1 MMTIENIQE
10 LIKVDETRTVE
21 LKKTTGEIKDG
32 MRSVCAMLNSSG
44 GYVIFGIAPQTLKII
59 GQTVSDNTRQEI
71 AREIRKL
78 EPFVNMAVEYIE
90 VPGTNGSQV
99 VVLHADKKLFG
110 EAPYVYDG
118 RAYYKLE
125 STTMQMPQQMYE
137 SMLRSRDEEKFRWDS
152 MIAANMTVADLDEKR
167 IKTAIAMGI
176 KGGRLSP
183 DAEVEPIPD
192 ILAKLKLLDGGR
204 LTNAA
209 VMLFAKNVDDYPE
222 LELKMGYFKGKDKII
237 FIDNKMESG
246 NFFDLLDAGVSF
258 CFRNLR
264 LSGEVKGLLREERLE
279 IPIEALR
286 EALTNALCHR
296 QYERT
301 DGSVSLAIY
310 DDRVEIIN
318 PGKFPPQ
325 ITTDS
330 IKKRHESY
338 PRNKKIAQ
346 VLYLTKNLEKWGTGA
361 NRMIEL
367 CHEQHLP
374 EPEWQCDNG
383 TVCVT
388 FRRPTVLGKE
398 RSEVDYSIDTKLDSL
413 TGQVK
418 RLIISLGA
426 SQMTKKQV
434 MQQVK
439 LSSSSNVVDRY
450 IKPAIEQGYVTM
462 LYPENPRHP
471 KQKYIL
477 TEKGLDILEALKR
490 KG

>member
-1 MMTIENIQE
+1 MMTIEDIQE
-10 LIKVDETRTVE
+10 LIKADETRTVE
-21 LKKTTGEIKDG
+21 LKKTTGELKDG

-44 GYVIFGIAPQTLKII
+44 GYVIFGVAPKTLKII
-59 GQTVSDNTRQEI
+59 GQMVSDNTRQEI

-78 EPFVNMAVEYIE
+78 EPFVNMTVEYIE
-90 VPGTNGSQV
+90 VPGATGSQV
-99 VVLHADKKLFG
+99 VVLHADKDLFG

-152 MIAANMTVADLDEKR
+152 MSAANMTIADLDENR
-167 IKTAIAMGI
+167 IKTAIAMGV
-176 KGGRLSP
+176 KGGRLNP
-183 DAEVEPIPD
+183 GAEVEPIPA
-192 ILAKLKLLDGGR
+192 ILAKLKLLNGDK

-222 LELKMGYFKGKDKII
+222 LELKMGYFKGKDKMI
-237 FIDNKMESG
+237 FVDNKMETG

-264 LSGEVKGLLREERLE
+264 LSGEVKGLLREEKLE

-301 DGSVSLAIY
+301 NGSVSLAIY

-367 CHEQHLP
+367 CKEQNLP
-374 EPEWQCDNG
+374 EPEWQIDNG

-388 FRRPTVLGKE
+388 FRRPMVLSKE
-398 RSEVDYSIDTKLDSL
+398 RSETNRGINTKLENL
-413 TGQVK
+413 TSQVK
-418 RLIISLGA
+418 KLIISLGT
-426 SQMTKKQV
+426 SSMTKKQV
-434 MQQVK
+434 MLQVK

-450 IKPAIEQGYVTM
+450 IKPAIEQGYVAM
-462 LYPENPRHP
+462 LYPKNPRHP
-471 KQKYIL
+471 KQKYLL
-477 TEKGLDILEALKR
+477 TEKGLAVLTSLKE
-490 KG
+490 KS

>member
-1 MMTIENIQE
+1 MTIENIQE

-167 IKTAIAMGI
+167 IKTAIAMGV

-346 VLYLTKNLEKWGTGA
+346 VLYLTKNLENGVQ
-361 NRMIEL
+361 
-367 CHEQHLP
+367 EQ
-374 EPEWQCDNG
+374 
-383 TVCVT
+383 T
-388 FRRPTVLGKE
+388 
-398 RSEVDYSIDTKLDSL
+398 
-413 TGQVK
+413 
-418 RLIISLGA
+418 A
-426 SQMTKKQV
+426 
-434 MQQVK
+434 
-439 LSSSSNVVDRY
+439 
-450 IKPAIEQGYVTM
+450 
-462 LYPENPRHP
+462 
-471 KQKYIL
+471 
-477 TEKGLDILEALKR
+477 
-490 KG
+490 